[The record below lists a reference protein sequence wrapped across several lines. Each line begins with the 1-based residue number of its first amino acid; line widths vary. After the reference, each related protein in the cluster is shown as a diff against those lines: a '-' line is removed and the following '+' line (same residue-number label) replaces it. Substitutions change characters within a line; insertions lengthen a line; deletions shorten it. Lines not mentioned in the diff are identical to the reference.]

1 MTVLDR
7 LIERELRAIDPETGI
22 AVTHQSH
29 A

>member
-7 LIERELRAIDPETGI
+7 LIEREPRATDPETGI